1 MAQYSDRWNRNV
13 YIYIY
18 IYIFCCCLFWFAN
31 CGLIE
36 ITSGVV
42 GVLVL
47 LVCKIWVTL
56 KLLMELLFVV
66 VVVIHLLLGFALLSH
81 VGGC

>member
-1 MAQYSDRWNRNV
+1 M

-56 KLLMELLFVV
+56 KLPMELLFVV
-66 VVVIHLLLGFALLSH
+66 VIVVVIHLLLGFALLSH

>member
-1 MAQYSDRWNRNV
+1 MAQYSDRRYRNV
-13 YIYIY
+13 CMYIYIS
-18 IYIFCCCLFWFAN
+18 CCCLFWFAN

-47 LVCKIWVTL
+47 LVCKIWVIL
-56 KLLMELLFVV
+56 KLLMELLLVV
-66 VVVIHLLLGFALLSH
+66 IVVVIHLLLQFALLSH

>member
-1 MAQYSDRWNRNV
+1 MAQYSDRRNRNV
-13 YIYIY
+13 Y

-31 CGLIE
+31 CVLIE

-66 VVVIHLLLGFALLSH
+66 IVVVVIHLLLGFALLSH